1 MPHAQETAAIV
12 PARSNQPKRV
22 SLPLLL
28 LRSPRTHW
36 IRSTRT
42 PLCYILV
49 YRFPDDERSNPS
61 PPSGDASQ
69 VRRGSSR
76 CEATQRS
83 SLERSW
89 LAGSIQIVVLIDLGV
104 ATSGGGL
111 CSVGCWPSTCIRLVS
126 PQPAR
131 QALRESPLPTGGLP
145 MTGCRYPRPLRRL
158 PRTAP
163 AQLSIRDGKHPHL
176 TIYSHRLST
185 VTATPQPSS
194 APPPQSPMPILG
206 PKANADPVQNLID
219 NFSALQGPFLVGT
232 ALQGL
237 LCGVIVVQSYD

>member
-49 YRFPDDERSNPS
+49 YPVPDDERSNPS

-126 PQPAR
+126 PQRAR
-131 QALRESPLPTGGLP
+131 QALRESPLPARGLL
-145 MTGCRYPRPLRRL
+145 MTRVPLSASPASSPSNSPRSALDSRRQALPLDD
-158 PRTAP
+158 
-163 AQLSIRDGKHPHL
+163 IL
-176 TIYSHRLST
+176 TSSLYSHSDTPNLLST
-185 VTATPQPSS
+185 SFTVSNAHLGSQSQRRSRAESHRQLFS
-194 APPPQSPMPILG
+194 APGSLPSWH
-206 PKANADPVQNLID
+206 
-219 NFSALQGPFLVGT
+219 SAPGT
-232 ALQGL
+232 AMW
-237 LCGVIVVQSYD
+237 CHCRAVV